1 MKILNKRI
9 FFKMKAMVLALIV
22 GLLSGCDDFLDI
34 NEDPNNPTELPLSQ
48 ILPFTQVAM
57 VNGLGM
63 STSGLGEPT
72 SLYVHHLSEFS
83 TLDNYGISGGEFAIT
98 SSWRQLY
105 TLALTDLNVIIGQAT
120 EIEGEESYH
129 YSGIAKIMTAYAYSL
144 MVDVWGD
151 IPYFDALG
159 GADNPFPRF
168 DDGEDIYADLFRL
181 LDDGISDL
189 DNPSILSPA
198 ADDLIYGGDLD
209 KWRRFANTVKLRNY
223 NTIRFTDLYDADAQ
237 AEVDRLINNA
247 DAELMQP
254 EGDFE
259 LRYGTSLNPDNRHPG
274 FIGEWQRG
282 QRTMN
287 ISPYFYLIL
296 NGRSILNAAGN
307 DNIFDG
313 YIDPRIP
320 YYWFN
325 QLGTN
330 NPEPQNPPDFRDGFF
345 VSTWFGSIGP
355 NFGNDVGDTQAVL
368 GLYPVGGR
376 YDDGLGG
383 FASFT
388 SNVGEVNGT
397 GDIPQQL
404 LPYHISLYIR
414 AELALATPA
423 PGNARALFVSAMQ
436 ASMEKVN
443 EIADLVGAPNISEEN
458 INNHIDVKTQL
469 FDSPPNARPQLEVL
483 LTEKWIANFGMG
495 VEAFN
500 DHRRT
505 GYPEIY
511 DPNTDGNP
519 QTLRTAS
526 FTVSFP
532 YKTDDLEINP
542 NAPNQR
548 NIFQDRVF
556 WDQN

>member
-1 MKILNKRI
+1 MKISYKKI
-9 FFKMKAMVLALIV
+9 FFKMRVALLAVIV
-22 GLLSGCDDFLDI
+22 GLASSCDNFLDI

-48 ILPFTQVAM
+48 ILPFAEVAM
-57 VNGLGM
+57 VNALGM

-83 TLDNYGISGGEFAIT
+83 TLDNYGISGGEFSIVSAW
-98 SSWRQLY
+98 SQLY
-105 TLALTDLNVIIGQAT
+105 TLALTDLRVVIDQAVAV
-120 EIEGEESYH
+120 EGEEAWH
-129 YSGIAKIMTAYAYSL
+129 YAGVAKIMTAYAFSL
-144 MVDVWGD
+144 MVDVWD
-151 IPYFDALG
+151 EVPYFEALG
-159 GADNPFPRF
+159 GSANPFPPF
-168 DDGEDIYADLFRL
+168 DDGDAIYADIFLL
-181 LDDGISDL
+181 LDEGIADL
-189 DNPSILSPA
+189 EKTSTFSPGS
-198 ADDLIYGGDLD
+198 DDLIYGGDLD

-223 NTIRFTDLYDADAQ
+223 NTVRFTSLFDEAAVTNLVNSADA
-237 AEVDRLINNA
+237 N
-247 DAELMQP
+247 LMQAG
-254 EGDFE
+254 GDFE

-307 DNIFDG
+307 DNIFLG
-313 YIDPRIP
+313 YTDPRIP

-330 NPEPQNPPDFRDGFF
+330 NPDPQNEPDYQDGFF

-368 GLYPVGGR
+368 GLYPIGGKF
-376 YDDGLGG
+376 DDGLGG

-388 SNVGEVNGT
+388 SNAGEVNGS
-397 GDIPQQL
+397 GDTPQQL

-414 AELALATPA
+414 AELALETSVSGDAA
-423 PGNARALFVSAMQ
+423 ALFGDAIR
-436 ASMEKVN
+436 ASMAKVN
-443 EIADLVGAPNISEEN
+443 EIAGFASAPTISVAD
-458 INNHIDVKTQL
+458 IDDHVATKLAL
-469 FDSPPNARPQLEVL
+469 FNSPPAGRTQLEVL

-495 VEAFN
+495 LEAFN

-505 GYPEIY
+505 GFPEIY
-511 DPNTDGNP
+511 DPNTDGND

-526 FTVSFP
+526 FAVSFP

-548 NIFQDRVF
+548 NVFQDRVF